1 MGSRVRGN
9 RHTFRTTRMMHPR
22 GHAKVENIIKH
33 DNILHASDA
42 TDSDDSLIMVTI
54 TESHKYEICK

>member
-1 MGSRVRGN
+1 
-9 RHTFRTTRMMHPR
+9 MHPR

>member
-9 RHTFRTTRMMHPR
+9 RHTCRTTHMMHPR

-42 TDSDDSLIMVTI
+42 TDSDDSLI